1 MKDSRT
7 TLDAVRAQLHGDE
20 KLLNVYI
27 DRNGVL
33 RCAQCN
39 LTQSDFSQIVA
50 SLQNVVLDQKLG
62 QASKKSAIPFS
73 LRG

>member
-7 TLDAVRAQLHGDE
+7 MLDGVRNQLCGDE
-20 KLLNVYI
+20 KILNVYI
-27 DRNGVL
+27 DRNGIL

-39 LTQSDFSQIVA
+39 LTQADFSQIVA
-50 SLQNVVLDQKLG
+50 SLQNVVMDQKVG
-62 QASKKSAIPFS
+62 QVNKKSALPFS